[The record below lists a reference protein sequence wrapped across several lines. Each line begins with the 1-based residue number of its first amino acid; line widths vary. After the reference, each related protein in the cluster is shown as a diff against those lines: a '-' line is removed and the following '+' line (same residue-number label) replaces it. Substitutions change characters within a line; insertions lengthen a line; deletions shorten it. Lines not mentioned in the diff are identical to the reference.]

1 MKVLHIIDSGGLYG
15 AEMMLVSLV
24 SAQLQTGTQAV
35 IGSIRTPGLPEKPIE
50 QEARLRG
57 IDVQE
62 FPMQPGVNLAGARR
76 ILQYIRHGQF
86 DLIHSH
92 GYKTNILLGFLP
104 SWIRK
109 VPIITT
115 LHGWTNTG
123 GWTKMRLN
131 EELDALSL
139 RFVNRIVLVNR
150 GMLDRKKVKNLPQ
163 SKLSV
168 INNGIEID
176 FAGIGFPENGCTKKM
191 YEKILQLHN
200 RGTVIASIGRLS
212 PEKGFSDLIEA
223 VRLLRQEHNERITL
237 LLIGAGRLHSEL
249 QEQADTAGLKDAF
262 LITGYIKN
270 ARSLLKFIDIYVI
283 SSLTEGLPITLL
295 EAMAANT
302 PVVATA
308 VGGIPYVVENRKDAL
323 LVTPQNAGCL
333 AKAIKELLH
342 NNKLRKSLRKQAL
355 LKVNKKYSSAIM
367 AEKYLAVYNKILK
380 NPLR

>member
-1 MKVLHIIDSGGLYG
+1 
-15 AEMMLVSLV
+15 
-24 SAQLQTGTQAV
+24 
-35 IGSIRTPGLPEKPIE
+35 
-50 QEARLRG
+50 
-57 IDVQE
+57 
-62 FPMQPGVNLAGARR
+62 
-76 ILQYIRHGQF
+76 
-86 DLIHSH
+86 
-92 GYKTNILLGFLP
+92 
-104 SWIRK
+104 
-109 VPIITT
+109 
-115 LHGWTNTG
+115 
-123 GWTKMRLN
+123 
-131 EELDALSL
+131 
-139 RFVNRIVLVNR
+139 
-150 GMLDRKKVKNLPQ
+150 
-163 SKLSV
+163 
-168 INNGIEID
+168 
-176 FAGIGFPENGCTKKM
+176 M